1 LRGFNK
7 KKKEVKKLL
16 LVAVS
21 VGIFLII
28 IIGAAILIL
37 TPKVQQ
43 DNTAFSS
50 SMPVPAG
57 RTQPSNA
64 DPSEFL
70 RNSDRIMGIQP
81 PPVTDIE
88 VLETNTT
95 VESVTRDRDR
105 LTVNVLKP
113 TTEAAPN
120 ASELS
125 APAVNKPAATATPAK
140 PAVKPAEKPAVKPV
154 ASTTSKPMVKTDTA
168 SRPTQVA
175 KPAPEAKSAP
185 TAKPV
190 ATASAKTRNDYWV
203 QTGAFTA
210 IIRAEDAKETLASK
224 GITSIIEN
232 RQIDGLTWYR
242 VRLGPYTSEN
252 EAKYWLALVQSID
265 GFAGSQVR
273 QTPSMQ

>member
-1 LRGFNK
+1 ME
-7 KKKEVKKLL
+7 KEVKKLL

-21 VGIFLII
+21 VGIFLVI

-50 SMPVPAG
+50 SMPVSAG
-57 RTQPSNA
+57 RTQPGNA
-64 DPSEFL
+64 DPSEML
-70 RNSDRIMGIQP
+70 RNSDKILGIQP
-81 PPVTDIE
+81 PPVTDVDIQ
-88 VLETNTT
+88 ETITT
-95 VESVTRDRDR
+95 VERVPRDGDR

-113 TTEAAPN
+113 TDTPVPNVTETSVPAA
-120 ASELS
+120 
-125 APAVNKPAATATPAK
+125 NKPAVTAAPA
-140 PAVKPAEKPAVKPV
+140 KPAEKPAEKPA
-154 ASTTSKPMVKTDTA
+154 ASAT
-168 SRPTQVA
+168 A
-175 KPAPEAKSAP
+175 KPA
-185 TAKPV
+185 AKPV
-190 ATASAKTRNDYWV
+190 APATKPAAPAAKPAAPVAKTVSAVIPAASVSAKTRNDFWV

-210 IIRAEDAKETLASK
+210 IVRAEDAKETLASK

-242 VRLGPYTSEN
+242 VRLGPYTSES

-273 QTPSMQ
+273 QTPSVQ

>member
-1 LRGFNK
+1 ME
-7 KKKEVKKLL
+7 KEVKKLL

-21 VGIFLII
+21 VGIFLVI

-50 SMPVPAG
+50 SRPVPAG
-57 RTQPSNA
+57 RTQPGSA

-81 PPVTDIE
+81 PPVTDVD

-95 VESVTRDRDR
+95 VENVPRDKDR
-105 LTVNVLKP
+105 LTVNVLRQ
-113 TTEAAPN
+113 TDTAVPN
-120 ASELS
+120 ASEPS
-125 APAVNKPAATATPAK
+125 VPTANKPAAAAPA
-140 PAVKPAEKPAVKPV
+140 KPAEKPA
-154 ASTTSKPMVKTDTA
+154 ASTTVKPAVKPDTA
-168 SRPTQVA
+168 AKPTTVTKPAPVA
-175 KPAPEAKSAP
+175 KPAPA
-185 TAKPV
+185 AKP
-190 ATASAKTRNDYWV
+190 AASQPAKTRNDYWV

-210 IIRAEDAKETLASK
+210 IVRAEDAKETLASK

-242 VRLGPYTSEN
+242 VRLGPYTSES

-265 GFAGSQVR
+265 GFASSQVR
-273 QTPSMQ
+273 QTPSVQ

>member
-1 LRGFNK
+1 ME
-7 KKKEVKKLL
+7 KEVKKLL

-21 VGIFLII
+21 VGIFLVI

-50 SMPVPAG
+50 SRPVSAG
-57 RTQPSNA
+57 RTQPGSA
-64 DPSEFL
+64 DPSDYL
-70 RNSDRIMGIQP
+70 KNPDKMMGIQP
-81 PPVTDIE
+81 PPVTDVD

-95 VESVTRDRDR
+95 VENVPRDRDR
-105 LTVNVLKP
+105 LTVNVIKP
-113 TTEAAPN
+113 TDTTVPN
-120 ASELS
+120 ASEPS
-125 APAVNKPAATATPAK
+125 ADTTNKPAVVAAPAKPVAKPADSTTVK
-140 PAVKPAEKPAVKPV
+140 PAVKPETAAKP
-154 ASTTSKPMVKTDTA
+154 TT
-168 SRPTQVA
+168 VA
-175 KPAPEAKSAP
+175 KPAPAVKSAP
-185 TAKPV
+185 AAKP
-190 ATASAKTRNDYWV
+190 ATPQSAKTRNDYWV

-210 IIRAEDAKETLASK
+210 IVRAEDAKETLASK

-242 VRLGPYTSEN
+242 VRLGPYTSES

>member
-1 LRGFNK
+1 ME
-7 KKKEVKKLL
+7 KEVKKLL

-21 VGIFLII
+21 VGIFLVI

-50 SMPVPAG
+50 SRPVPAG
-57 RTQPSNA
+57 RTQPGDA
-64 DPSEFL
+64 DPSEYI

-81 PPVTDIE
+81 SPVME
-88 VLETNTT
+88 VEIQETNTA
-95 VESVTRDRDR
+95 VENIPRDRDR
-105 LTVNVLKP
+105 PIVNVLKQTD
-113 TTEAAPN
+113 TTVPN
-120 ASELS
+120 ASES
-125 APAVNKPAATATPAK
+125 SVPVANKPAATAAPA
-140 PAVKPAEKPAVKPV
+140 KPAEKPAASATAKPDS
-154 ASTTSKPMVKTDTA
+154 AAKPAT
-168 SRPTQVA
+168 VA
-175 KPAPEAKSAP
+175 KPST
-185 TAKPV
+185 TAKPTPAAKPATPV
-190 ATASAKTRNDYWV
+190 AKPVSATIPASSASGKIRNDYWV

-273 QTPSMQ
+273 QTPSVQ